1 MKLRLPL
8 RGGKFA
14 IIVSIYAPLMTRP
27 DETRNK
33 FQEDPHALPTSV
45 PKTDKFIVLGDFNGR
60 VSTDHAIWG
69 GVLRP
74 HGLGGSDNGL
84 LILRS
89 CAENRLILTNN
100 YLCLPCAR
108 EDHLDSFSVASVAP
122 AGLCRRPEAR
132 PAGCAED
139 KVDSSDELAQ
149 RLANLPVAAADE
161 DASVENRWCQLRD
174 TVQSKDLAVLGR
186 ARRQHQ
192 DWFDVDDVAISNLHA
207 EKDRLHK
214 TYVNRPTDD
223 NKAAFYRSRRLMQR
237 RLRGMQDAWTARE
250 AEETARNERTSSQ
263 RSRETNADLNLPP
276 SLHESIKTVQRLSS
290 GEAPGSDAIPA
301 EIYKQ
306 GGPQPMNHLTALL
319 QKMWRQGEVPQ
330 DFKDDTI
337 VHLYKHKGNRKIC
350 DSHQGISLLNIA
362 GKIFARILLNRLN
375 NHLEQGLLPE
385 SQCGFRRHH
394 GTTDMILVAEIL
406 RLNAVSDRQRYH
418 QLIKEE
424 SLGNRKP
431 SELLRRMRTLLGDMQ
446 VDEKLVKKMFLERL
460 PADVQTILASGSQN
474 LTLSHLAEMAD
485 RMIEVQRF
493 QPPSVA
499 QISTSSSTVNE
510 QLLQQ
515 MSTIANEIA
524 SLKLQLAR
532 ITCSRSPSRH
542 RSRSRPRTANLC
554 WYHANFAA
562 KARKPTS
569 QRIDATV
576 FSGSPSSGRTFY
588 VCDNVT
594 RRRFL
599 VDTGAQISVVPPT
612 PVDRRCPSPGLHL
625 QAANCSPIS
634 TFGSRSLT
642 LNIGL
647 RRSFSWIFVIADVP
661 HAILGSDFLA
671 EFDLL
676 VDCRRSCLLD
686 RTTGLSVRGLTP
698 FNDSCNLSV
707 LDTGIACPYRDLLLQ
722 HPNIIKPQFRIGEI
736 QHDVVHHIRT
746 SGPPVFA
753 RPRRLAP
760 SRLQAAKAEFEHMLQ
775 LGIIRPS
782 ESPWASP
789 CIWCPRQ
796 HQTTGGPV
804 IPVAP
809 EDVPK
814 TAVTTPFGLFE
825 FIRMPFG
832 LRNAAQTFQRFI
844 DRVLRGLPFVYAY
857 INDLLVASRNA
868 EEHKEHLTLVF
879 DRLDQFGVVINPSKC
894 VLGVPSLDF
903 LGHHVDA
910 QGLRPLSSKVEAIC
924 DFPPPTSKRQLQS
937 FLGMVNFYRR
947 FLPNCADLMLPLT
960 NLLSGPK
967 GPLELRGHALTAFER
982 IKTSLAD
989 ATLLTHPAPEA
1000 PLSLMVDA
1008 STVAV
1013 GAVLQQHINNST
1025 RPLAFFSKKL
1035 SPAETRYSTFGRE
1048 LLAIYLATTN
1058 HLHLPSDPILTNI
1071 TREISHLDY
1080 ISQFTTDIRNIDGPK
1095 NEVADMLSRPSLSS
1109 LQLSHGIDLCA
1120 MAAEQQRVGCPGEES
1135 VSGLQLKDVPLTT
1148 GSGTILCDVSTPFH
1162 RPFVPASMRRAVFQT
1177 LHGLSHPGIRASRK
1191 LLAERFV
1198 WPGMNKDVK
1207 AWARSCLSCQR
1218 NKVQRH
1224 NKSSPGTFP
1233 SPDARFSHVHLD
1245 VVGPLPPSNGFTYLL
1260 TCVDRYT
1267 RWAEAIPLPNV
1278 QAETIVK
1285 AIVSRWVAMFGAPST
1300 VTTDRGA
1307 QFESALFQTLL
1318 NFIGC
1323 TRIRTTAYHPAA
1335 NGMVERFH
1343 RQLKT
1348 ALRAVEDPGNWS
1360 DNLPLALLGIRA
1372 ALKSDLGCSAAEL
1385 VFGTTLR
1392 LPGEI
1397 ITPTSRGA
1405 DETPDNL
1412 VHRLR
1417 QFMRSLSPVPP
1428 RAPMTES
1435 YVEKDLDNCT
1445 HVFVRCNRVRQP
1457 LESPYEGP
1465 FRVLAR
1471 NAKTFRILRSDKEH
1485 VVSVDRVKAAVAEEP
1500 PDRSQGQTCADPL
1513 TPVPPSS
1520 LSPTRSPCPL
1530 PCPPPLRP
1538 AYFLSLHVNS
1548 IQLQH
1553 HRPPQHAVN
1562 PLRLYLLHT

>member
-1 MKLRLPL
+1 MP
-8 RGGKFA
+8 
-14 IIVSIYAPLMTRP
+14 SI
-27 DETRNK
+27 
-33 FQEDPHALPTSV
+33 S
-45 PKTDKFIVLGDFNGR
+45 
-60 VSTDHAIWG
+60 
-69 GVLRP
+69 
-74 HGLGGSDNGL
+74 
-84 LILRS
+84 
-89 CAENRLILTNN
+89 
-100 YLCLPCAR
+100 LCLISGNTPLNFILSALSQPFTPPTLR
-108 EDHLDSFSVASVAP
+108 KELSKYHKLVEVLAANIISQVQPFLVNPPADAP
-122 AGLCRRPEAR
+122 Y
-132 PAGCAED
+132 
-139 KVDSSDELAQ
+139 S
-149 RLANLPVAAADE
+149 
-161 DASVENRWCQLRD
+161 
-174 TVQSKDLAVLGR
+174 
-186 ARRQHQ
+186 
-192 DWFDVDDVAISNLHA
+192 
-207 EKDRLHK
+207 
-214 TYVNRPTDD
+214 
-223 NKAAFYRSRRLMQR
+223 
-237 RLRGMQDAWTARE
+237 
-250 AEETARNERTSSQ
+250 
-263 RSRETNADLNLPP
+263 
-276 SLHESIKTVQRLSS
+276 
-290 GEAPGSDAIPA
+290 
-301 EIYKQ
+301 
-306 GGPQPMNHLTALL
+306 AL
-319 QKMWRQGEVPQ
+319 K
-330 DFKDDTI
+330 
-337 VHLYKHKGNRKIC
+337 
-350 DSHQGISLLNIA
+350 
-362 GKIFARILLNRLN
+362 
-375 NHLEQGLLPE
+375 
-385 SQCGFRRHH
+385 
-394 GTTDMILVAEIL
+394 AEIL

-424 SLGNRKP
+424 SLGDRKP
-431 SELLRRMRTLLGDMQ
+431 SELLRRMRTLLGDIQ
-446 VDEKLVKKMFLERL
+446 VDEKLVKEMFLERL
-460 PADVQTILASGSQN
+460 PADVQTILASGSQD

-493 QPPSVA
+493 QPPSIA
-499 QISTSSSTVNE
+499 QISTPSSTVNE

-515 MSTIANEIA
+515 MSAMANEIA

-542 RSRSRPRTANLC
+542 RSLSRPHTANLC
-554 WYHANFAA
+554 
-562 KARKPTS
+562 
-569 QRIDATV
+569 
-576 FSGSPSSGRTFY
+576 
-588 VCDNVT
+588 C
-594 RRRFL
+594 
-599 VDTGAQISVVPPT
+599 
-612 PVDRRCPSPGLHL
+612 
-625 QAANCSPIS
+625 
-634 TFGSRSLT
+634 RSLT

-647 RRSFSWIFVIADVP
+647 RRSFPWIFVIADVP

-722 HPNIIKPQFRIGEI
+722 HPNIIKPQFRSGEI

-760 SRLQAAKAEFEHMLQ
+760 TRLQAAKAEFEHMLQ

-789 CIWCPRQ
+789 LRMVPKATSDDWRPCGDYRALNNATIPDRYPVPHLQ
-796 HQTTGGPV
+796 DFAGAIFGKSVFSKIDRVRAFHQ

-857 INDLLVASRNA
+857 IDDLLVASRNA
-868 EEHKEHLTLVF
+868 EEHKEHLALVF

-910 QGLRPLSSKVEAIC
+910 QGLRPLSSKVEAIRG
-924 DFPPPTSKRQLQS
+924 FPPPTSKRQLQR

-1013 GAVLQQHINNST
+1013 GAVLQQHIIDST

-1048 LLAIYLATTN
+1048 LLAIYLAVKHFRHFLEGRDFTIFTD
-1058 HLHLPSDPILTNI
+1058 HKPLTFAIRSHSDKYNP
-1071 TREISHLDY
+1071 REISHLDY
-1080 ISQFTTDIRNIDGPK
+1080 ISQFTTDIRHIDGPK
-1095 NEVADMLSRPSLSS
+1095 NAVADMLSRPSLSAFH
-1109 LQLSHGIDLCA
+1109 LSHGIDLGA
-1120 MAAEQQRVGCPGEES
+1120 MAAEQRRVGCPGDES
-1135 VSGLQLKDVPLTT
+1135 VDSLQLVDVPLTT
-1148 GSGTILCDVSTPFH
+1148 GTGTILCDVSTPFH
-1162 RPFVPASMRRAVFQT
+1162 RPYVPASMRRAVFQT
-1177 LHGLSHPGIRASRK
+1177 LRGLSHPGIRASQK

-1198 WPGMNKDVK
+1198 WPGLNKDVK
-1207 AWARSCLSCQR
+1207 AWTRSCLCCQR

-1224 NKSSPGTFP
+1224 NKSPSGTFP
-1233 SPDARFSHVHLD
+1233 SPDARFNHVHLD
-1245 VVGPLPPSNGFTYLL
+1245 VVGPLPPSNGYTHLL
-1260 TCVDRYT
+1260 TCVDHYT
-1267 RWAEAIPLPNV
+1267 RWPEAIPLPNV

-1285 AIVSRWVAMFGAPST
+1285 AFVSRWVAIFGAPSMI
-1300 VTTDRGA
+1300 TTDRGA
-1307 QFESALFQTLL
+1307 QFESTLFQTLL
-1318 NFIGC
+1318 NFFGC
-1323 TRIRTTAYHPAA
+1323 TRIRTTAYNPAA

-1348 ALRAVEDPGNWS
+1348 ALRAAEDPENWS
-1360 DNLPLALLGIRA
+1360 DNVPVALLGIRA
-1372 ALKSDLGCSAAEL
+1372 ALKSDLDCSAVEL

-1392 LPGEI
+1392 LPGEMV
-1397 ITPTSRGA
+1397 TPTSRGA
-1405 DETPDNL
+1405 EETPENF

-1428 RAPMTES
+1428 RAPSTEP
-1435 YVEKDLDNCT
+1435 YVEKGLANFT
-1445 HVFVRCNRVRQP
+1445 HVFVRCDRVRKP

-1471 NAKTFRILRSDKEH
+1471 NSKTFRILRGDKED
-1485 VVSVDRVKAAVAEEP
+1485 VVSIDRAKAAVAEEP
-1500 PDRSQGQTCADPL
+1500 PDVSQGQACADPIPPP
-1513 TPVPPSS
+1513 TPLPLSPPIPPSRILPLPSCSQHQTATSSSTLNLSTTTPTQLPPTVPP
-1520 LSPTRSPCPL
+1520 
-1530 PCPPPLRP
+1530 
-1538 AYFLSLHVNS
+1538 AYITGSGRHV
-1548 IQLQH
+1548 H
-1553 HRPPQHAVN
+1553 FPD
-1562 PLRLYLLHT
+1562 RLVTHFS

>member
-1 MKLRLPL
+1 MSHADQQLD
-8 RGGKFA
+8 
-14 IIVSIYAPLMTRP
+14 APAQSL
-27 DETRNK
+27 
-33 FQEDPHALPTSV
+33 
-45 PKTDKFIVLGDFNGR
+45 
-60 VSTDHAIWG
+60 HAI
-69 GVLRP
+69 
-74 HGLGGSDNGL
+74 N
-84 LILRS
+84 
-89 CAENRLILTNN
+89 LT
-100 YLCLPCAR
+100 LP
-108 EDHLDSFSVASVAP
+108 EFWQHAP
-122 AGLCRRPEAR
+122 ELYFIRIESAFYSANVT
-132 PAGCAED
+132 
-139 KVDSSDELAQ
+139 KELAKYHK
-149 RLANLPVAAADE
+149 LVEVLPANIISQVQPLLVKPPAD
-161 DASVENRWCQLRD
+161 
-174 TVQSKDLAVLGR
+174 
-186 ARRQHQ
+186 
-192 DWFDVDDVAISNLHA
+192 
-207 EKDRLHK
+207 
-214 TYVNRPTDD
+214 
-223 NKAAFYRSRRLMQR
+223 
-237 RLRGMQDAWTARE
+237 
-250 AEETARNERTSSQ
+250 
-263 RSRETNADLNLPP
+263 
-276 SLHESIKTVQRLSS
+276 
-290 GEAPGSDAIPA
+290 APYS
-301 EIYKQ
+301 
-306 GGPQPMNHLTALL
+306 AL
-319 QKMWRQGEVPQ
+319 K
-330 DFKDDTI
+330 
-337 VHLYKHKGNRKIC
+337 
-350 DSHQGISLLNIA
+350 
-362 GKIFARILLNRLN
+362 
-375 NHLEQGLLPE
+375 
-385 SQCGFRRHH
+385 
-394 GTTDMILVAEIL
+394 AEIL
-406 RLNAVSDRQRYH
+406 RLNAVSDRQRYPP
-418 QLIKEE
+418 LIKEE
-424 SLGNRKP
+424 SLGDRKP

-446 VDEKLVKKMFLERL
+446 VDEKLVKEMFLERL
-460 PADVQTILASGSQN
+460 PADVQTILASGSQD

-515 MSTIANEIA
+515 MSTLANEIA

-532 ITCSRSPSRH
+532 LTCSRSPSRH

-562 KARKPTS
+562 KARKWKPTS

-576 FSGSPSSGRTFY
+576 FSGYPSSGRTFY

-599 VDTGAQISVVPPT
+599 VDTGAQISVVPPI
-612 PVDRRCPSPGLHL
+612 PVDHRCPSPGLHL

-647 RRSFSWIFVIADVP
+647 RRSFSWVFVIADVP

-722 HPNIIKPQFRIGEI
+722 HPNIVKPQFRSGEI

-789 CIWCPRQ
+789 LHMVPKATSDDWRPCGDYRALNNATIPDRYPVPHLQ
-796 HQTTGGPV
+796 DFAGDLFGKSVFSKIDLVRAFHQ

-844 DRVLRGLPFVYAY
+844 DRVLRGFPFVYAY
-857 INDLLVASRNA
+857 IDDLLVASRNA
-868 EEHKEHLTLVF
+868 EEHKEHLALVF

-910 QGLRPLSSKVEAIC
+910 QGLRPLSSKVEAIR
-924 DFPPPTSKRQLQS
+924 DFPPPTSKRQLQR
-937 FLGMVNFYRR
+937 FLGMVNFYRG

-967 GPLELRGHALTAFER
+967 GPLELRGQALTAFER

-1035 SPAETRYSTFGRE
+1035 SPAETRYCTFGRE
-1048 LLAIYLATTN
+1048 LLAIYLAVKHFRHFLEGRDFTIFTD
-1058 HLHLPSDPILTNI
+1058 HKPLTFAIRSHSDKYNP
-1071 TREISHLDY
+1071 REISHLDY
-1080 ISQFTTDIRNIDGPK
+1080 ISQFTTDIRHIDGPK
-1095 NEVADMLSRPSLSS
+1095 NEVADMLSRPSLAS

-1120 MAAEQQRVGCPGEES
+1120 MAAEQQRVGCPGDES

-1177 LHGLSHPGIRASRK
+1177 LHGLSHPGIRASQK

-1224 NKSSPGTFP
+1224 NKSPPGTFP

-1285 AIVSRWVAMFGAPST
+1285 AFVSRWVAMFGAPST

-1318 NFIGC
+1318 NFLGS

-1343 RQLKT
+1343 RRLKT

-1360 DNLPLALLGIRA
+1360 DNPPLAFLGIRA

-1392 LPGEI
+1392 LPGEM

-1412 VHRLR
+1412 VHLLR

-1428 RAPMTES
+1428 RTPMTES
-1435 YVEKDLDNCT
+1435 YVQKDLDKCT
-1445 HVFVRCNRVRQP
+1445 HVFVRCDRVRQP

-1471 NAKTFRILRSDKEH
+1471 NAKTFRILRSDKED

-1530 PCPPPLRP
+1530 PCPSPPLPSTPPSRTLPLPTCQQHPTATPSSTTARSQPFSTVPP
-1538 AYFLSLHVNS
+1538 AYITRSGRHV
-1548 IQLQH
+1548 H
-1553 HRPPQHAVN
+1553 FPD
-1562 PLRLYLLHT
+1562 RLVTHFF

>member
-1 MKLRLPL
+1 MDNFPQEVQHIL
-8 RGGKFA
+8 
-14 IIVSIYAPLMTRP
+14 APAFGTLSAMQLT
-27 DETRNK
+27 
-33 FQEDPHALPTSV
+33 QMA
-45 PKTDKFIVLGDFNGR
+45 
-60 VSTDHAIWG
+60 
-69 GVLRP
+69 
-74 HGLGGSDNGL
+74 
-84 LILRS
+84 
-89 CAENRLILTNN
+89 NRLMEMHGFSKPSIAALSSPSAPPASPISQLEIELTK
-100 YLCLPCAR
+100 L
-108 EDHLDSFSVASVAP
+108 
-122 AGLCRRPEAR
+122 
-132 PAGCAED
+132 
-139 KVDSSDELAQ
+139 
-149 RLANLPVAAADE
+149 AAD
-161 DASVENRWCQLRD
+161 
-174 TVQSKDLAVLGR
+174 
-186 ARRQHQ
+186 
-192 DWFDVDDVAISNLHA
+192 
-207 EKDRLHK
+207 
-214 TYVNRPTDD
+214 
-223 NKAAFYRSRRLMQR
+223 
-237 RLRGMQDAWTARE
+237 
-250 AEETARNERTSSQ
+250 
-263 RSRETNADLNLPP
+263 
-276 SLHESIKTVQRLSS
+276 
-290 GEAPGSDAIPA
+290 
-301 EIYKQ
+301 
-306 GGPQPMNHLTALL
+306 
-319 QKMWRQGEVPQ
+319 
-330 DFKDDTI
+330 
-337 VHLYKHKGNRKIC
+337 
-350 DSHQGISLLNIA
+350 
-362 GKIFARILLNRLN
+362 
-375 NHLEQGLLPE
+375 
-385 SQCGFRRHH
+385 
-394 GTTDMILVAEIL
+394 
-406 RLNAVSDRQRYH
+406 
-418 QLIKEE
+418 
-424 SLGNRKP
+424 
-431 SELLRRMRTLLGDMQ
+431 
-446 VDEKLVKKMFLERL
+446 
-460 PADVQTILASGSQN
+460 
-474 LTLSHLAEMAD
+474 
-485 RMIEVQRF
+485 
-493 QPPSVA
+493 
-499 QISTSSSTVNE
+499 
-510 QLLQQ
+510 
-515 MSTIANEIA
+515 IA
-524 SLKLQLAR
+524 SLQKH
-532 ITCSRSPSRH
+532 TVSPSSRSQPKPSTPH
-542 RSRSRPRTANLC
+542 VQSSNSARPNSAATC
-554 WYHANFAA
+554 WYHTTFGV
-562 KARKPTS
+562 KARRCISPCSFTSKQSRRVKPVNPKVC
-569 QRIDATV
+569 AAN
-576 FSGSPSSGRTFY
+576 SPDGCNSGRAFY
-588 VCDNVT
+588 VCDKVT
-594 RRRFL
+594 RMRFL

-625 QAANCSPIS
+625 QAANCSPIF

-661 HAILGSDFLA
+661 HAILGSDFLT

-686 RTTGLSVRGLTP
+686 RTTGLSDRGLTP

-736 QHDVVHHIRT
+736 QRDVVHHIRT

-775 LGIIRPS
+775 LGIIRP
-782 ESPWASP
+782 
-789 CIWCPRQ
+789 Q
-796 HQTTGGPV
+796 HQTTRALNNATIPDRYPV
-804 IPVAP
+804 PHLQDFAGAPFGKSVFSKIDLVRAFHQIPVAP
-809 EDVPK
+809 EYVPK

-832 LRNAAQTFQRFI
+832 LRNAAQTFLRSI

-857 INDLLVASRNA
+857 IDDLLVASRNA
-868 EEHKEHLTLVF
+868 EEHKEHLALVF

-910 QGLRPLSSKVEAIC
+910 QGLRPLSSKVEAIR
-924 DFPPPTSKRQLQS
+924 DFPPPTSKRQLQR

-1048 LLAIYLATTN
+1048 LLAIYLAVKHFRHFLEGRDFTIFTD
-1058 HLHLPSDPILTNI
+1058 HKPLTFAIRSHSDKYNP
-1071 TREISHLDY
+1071 REISHLDY
-1080 ISQFTTDIRNIDGPK
+1080 ISQFTNDIRHIDGPK

-1109 LQLSHGIDLCA
+1109 FQLSHGIDLCA
-1120 MAAEQQRVGCPGEES
+1120 MAAEQQRVGCPGDES

-1177 LHGLSHPGIRASRK
+1177 LHGLSHPGIRASQK

-1267 RWAEAIPLPNV
+1267 RWAESIPLPNV

-1285 AIVSRWVAMFGAPST
+1285 AFVSRWVAMFGAPST

-1392 LPGEI
+1392 LPGEM

-1445 HVFVRCNRVRQP
+1445 HVFVRCDRVRQP

-1471 NAKTFRILRSDKEH
+1471 NAKTFRILRSDKED

-1520 LSPTRSPCPL
+1520 LSPTRSPRPL
-1530 PCPPPLRP
+1530 PCPSPPLPSTPPSRILP
-1538 AYFLSLHVNS
+1538 LPPCPPPTTPTTPSSTNNTTPTTPSAPLRATFGLAGGYCGSLRLLALCICHAAFLSASHSVS
-1548 IQLQH
+1548 IRCWDARGLSLASRVLQANQ
-1553 HRPPQHAVN
+1553 RCPSSDWLADA
-1562 PLRLYLLHT
+1562 

>member
-1 MKLRLPL
+1 MDNFPPEVQHIL
-8 RGGKFA
+8 
-14 IIVSIYAPLMTRP
+14 APAFGTLSAMQLT
-27 DETRNK
+27 
-33 FQEDPHALPTSV
+33 QMA
-45 PKTDKFIVLGDFNGR
+45 
-60 VSTDHAIWG
+60 
-69 GVLRP
+69 
-74 HGLGGSDNGL
+74 
-84 LILRS
+84 
-89 CAENRLILTNN
+89 NRLMEMHGFSKPSIAALSTPSAPPASPISQWEIELTK
-100 YLCLPCAR
+100 L
-108 EDHLDSFSVASVAP
+108 
-122 AGLCRRPEAR
+122 
-132 PAGCAED
+132 
-139 KVDSSDELAQ
+139 
-149 RLANLPVAAADE
+149 AAD
-161 DASVENRWCQLRD
+161 
-174 TVQSKDLAVLGR
+174 
-186 ARRQHQ
+186 
-192 DWFDVDDVAISNLHA
+192 
-207 EKDRLHK
+207 
-214 TYVNRPTDD
+214 
-223 NKAAFYRSRRLMQR
+223 
-237 RLRGMQDAWTARE
+237 
-250 AEETARNERTSSQ
+250 
-263 RSRETNADLNLPP
+263 
-276 SLHESIKTVQRLSS
+276 
-290 GEAPGSDAIPA
+290 
-301 EIYKQ
+301 
-306 GGPQPMNHLTALL
+306 
-319 QKMWRQGEVPQ
+319 
-330 DFKDDTI
+330 
-337 VHLYKHKGNRKIC
+337 
-350 DSHQGISLLNIA
+350 
-362 GKIFARILLNRLN
+362 
-375 NHLEQGLLPE
+375 
-385 SQCGFRRHH
+385 
-394 GTTDMILVAEIL
+394 
-406 RLNAVSDRQRYH
+406 
-418 QLIKEE
+418 
-424 SLGNRKP
+424 
-431 SELLRRMRTLLGDMQ
+431 
-446 VDEKLVKKMFLERL
+446 
-460 PADVQTILASGSQN
+460 
-474 LTLSHLAEMAD
+474 
-485 RMIEVQRF
+485 
-493 QPPSVA
+493 
-499 QISTSSSTVNE
+499 
-510 QLLQQ
+510 
-515 MSTIANEIA
+515 IA
-524 SLKLQLAR
+524 SLQKQAASPS
-532 ITCSRSPSRH
+532 SRSQPKPSTPH
-542 RSRSRPRTANLC
+542 IQSSNSARPNTAATC
-554 WYHANFAA
+554 WYHTTFGVIARRCISPCSFTSKQSRRVKPVNPKVCAAN
-562 KARKPTS
+562 
-569 QRIDATV
+569 
-576 FSGSPSSGRTFY
+576 SPDGCNTGRAFY
-588 VCDNVT
+588 VCDKVT

-671 EFDLL
+671 AFDLL

-722 HPNIIKPQFRIGEI
+722 HPNIIKPQFRSGEI

-789 CIWCPRQ
+789 LHMVPKATSDDWR
-796 HQTTGGPV
+796 PV

-857 INDLLVASRNA
+857 IDDLLVASRNA
-868 EEHKEHLTLVF
+868 EEHKEHLALVF

-910 QGLRPLSSKVEAIC
+910 QGLRPLSSKVEAIR
-924 DFPPPTSKRQLQS
+924 DFLPPTSKRQLQH

-1025 RPLAFFSKKL
+1025 RPLAFSSKKL

-1048 LLAIYLATTN
+1048 LLAIYLAVKHFRHFLEGRDFTIFTD
-1058 HLHLPSDPILTNI
+1058 HKPLTFALRSHSDKYNP
-1071 TREISHLDY
+1071 REIAHLDY
-1080 ISQFTTDIRNIDGPK
+1080 ISQFTTDIRHIDGPK

-1120 MAAEQQRVGCPGEES
+1120 MAAEEQRVGCPDDES

-1177 LHGLSHPGIRASRK
+1177 LHGLSHPGIRASQK

-1198 WPGMNKDVK
+1198 WPGMNKGVK
-1207 AWARSCLSCQR
+1207 DWARSCLSCQR

-1285 AIVSRWVAMFGAPST
+1285 AFVSRWVAMFGAPST

-1392 LPGEI
+1392 LPGEM

-1417 QFMRSLSPVPP
+1417 QFMRSLSAVPP

-1445 HVFVRCNRVRQP
+1445 HVFVRCDRVRQP

-1471 NAKTFRILRSDKEH
+1471 NAKTFRILRSDKED

-1530 PCPPPLRP
+1530 PCPSPPLPSTPPSRILP
-1538 AYFLSLHVNS
+1538 LPPCPPPTTPTTPSSTNNTTPTTPSAPLRATFGLAGGYCGSLRLLALCICHAAFLSASHSVSIRCWDARGMSLASRVLQANQRCPSSDWLADAETMEGAHTLGHNTSKADADNS
-1548 IQLQH
+1548 
-1553 HRPPQHAVN
+1553 
-1562 PLRLYLLHT
+1562 LL